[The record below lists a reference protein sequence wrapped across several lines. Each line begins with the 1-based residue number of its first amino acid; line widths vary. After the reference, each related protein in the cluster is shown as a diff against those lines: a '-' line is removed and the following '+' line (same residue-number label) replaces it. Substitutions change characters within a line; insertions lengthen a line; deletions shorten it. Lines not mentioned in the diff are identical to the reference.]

1 MLQSIELEV
10 EQGSL
15 VCVIGRV
22 AAGKTALL
30 HAILGEMVLING
42 TVGSMQQH
50 GMTTMIRPQSCS
62 LT

>member
-10 EQGSL
+10 KQDSL

-42 TVGSMQQH
+42 TVGS
-50 GMTTMIRPQSCS
+50 SCMA
-62 LT
+62 